1 MSAPAI
7 HFDADA
13 HEYRVDGVGVVP
25 SVTTVLK
32 AAGLIEFDGV
42 PMRVLE
48 AARERGRRVHLA
60 AQYLAEGALDW
71 STVDPADRP
80 YVEAAARF
88 LEAGA
93 VDVVAQER
101 RVFHPVYQYAGTVD
115 LIGTF
120 HGAWCVADYKTSAG
134 KPADLCA
141 DLQLAAYAE
150 ALRAE
155 QPIEWWGFEPKHPIV
170 RLGVGLHA
178 DGRFNVEAYRDP
190 ADWRDFLACLAV
202 VRLRE
207 RRGRAF
213 RKGAAA

>member
-1 MSAPAI
+1 MTPTI
-7 HFDADA
+7 HFDPEA

-32 AAGLIEFDGV
+32 YAGLLDFDGI
-42 PMRVLE
+42 PLRVLH

-60 AQYLAEGALDW
+60 AQYLVEGALDW

-88 LEAGA
+88 IERGEFA
-93 VDVVAQER
+93 VVSQER
-101 RVFHPVYQYAGTVD
+101 RVFHALHRYAGTVD
-115 LIGTF
+115 LLGTF
-120 HGAWCVADYKTSAG
+120 HGAWAVADYKTSAG
-134 KPADLCA
+134 NPADLCA

-155 QPIEWWGFEPKHPIV
+155 VPIEWWGFEGRHPIV

-178 DGRFNVEAYRDP
+178 DGTFKVEQYRAP
-190 ADWRDFLACLAV
+190 SDWTSFLACLAV

-207 RRGRAF
+207 QRGRAF
-213 RKGAAA
+213 RKGGGA